1 MAILKNTTL
10 NSTGAISLPAG
21 SELGRT
27 VYKLQ
32 QFTSTG
38 STTWTCPAGVTSI
51 EVLVVGGG
59 GGGGGNHAGGG
70 GGGGVIYNP
79 NFGVTPGTVYT
90 VVVGALG
97 AGSTGYSTIR
107 AGRGGDSQFHTLI
120 AKGGGA
126 GGNRHDGGTASLQI
140 GYDGGSGGGAGGQ
153 GSDDTPRINVGGR
166 GVGSGSY
173 PWTAGIAYEF
183 QGNKGGHGSYHVGG
197 GGGGAGLPG
206 GDGRTVGGANSRVSK
221 GGRGGDGYP
230 CAISGTTVYYGAG
243 GGGGT
248 FVGGSNA
255 GQGGYGG
262 AGNGGGF
269 RAAADTAGTANTGG
283 GGGGADGGGNSGS
296 DGGSGVVMVRYADPM
311 VMAFTNA
318 GYYDFDE
325 VAIVDDATDSNYKV
339 MKNFRATSTGTYSVH
354 FAGFISSGTYYWG
367 YRIRQNGSTTLAS
380 GNFGTTLDPNM
391 GGNASSVHAYRHFVN
406 TATWAAGDVITLE
419 MVSSDGSGTAVAGN
433 GQTLYCKD
441 LYVTDNT
448 TTWTCPTGV
457 TAVEALIVGGGGGSG
472 GGGNT
477 GYHGGGGGG
486 GGLVYNAAL
495 AVTAGTT
502 YTITVGAGGKWGLGI
517 GDSGYRGG
525 NGGNSS
531 IVGGALNTIALGGG
545 GGGGNAQGNGASGG
559 SGGGGNLYGGT
570 GGTSTQNSTYG
581 YGVGFAGGGGQA
593 TYGSSG
599 GGGGAGGAGG
609 AGSGNVGGAAGAGL
623 SYNLLGYSRFFA
635 AGGAGA
641 GNSQLTHGSVAS
653 GGTPAYSNAEQNTG
667 NGGGGQQSASGR
679 RGGSGIVILRHATIP
694 LVPVNPESNSAMT
707 GRIRFNSTTKKVEIY
722 SYNKGWGAPAKDG
735 LTEATAAKNAWELR
749 ANNPQ
754 ITTGYYWIQPPGQ
767 TAKYA
772 YCDFDNYGGC
782 WVLCKAIGTSVN
794 YHYSQT
800 GDYNLYQ
807 DQQGIQRV
815 VYSGIGYN
823 VDDTRRYSDNFIRAV
838 GDSGESTIRVDI
850 ARNGAAPPSQSF
862 TLGTSSNGDYRY
874 TAFFQYKDGIRQFG
888 SDNSGSDADVSY
900 KTFRISHYWP
910 YQWEYPAS
918 ATDDH
923 FRPYDNNYKIFDMHS
938 NPSSIQTS
946 LYGTYR
952 ILYGYPNGGNGIYGG
967 PNSFSPSNTNPG
979 YFWVR

>member
-38 STTWTCPAGVTSI
+38 STTWTCPAGVTSV

-79 NFGVTPGTVYT
+79 NFGVTPGTAYT
-90 VVVGALG
+90 VVVGTAG

-107 AGRGGDSQFHTLI
+107 AGRGADSQFHTLI

-206 GDGRTVGGANSRVSK
+206 GDGRTVGGANTRVSK

-269 RAAADTAGTANTGG
+269 RAAVDTAGTANTGG

-325 VAIVDDATDSNYKV
+325 VATVDDATDSNFKV
-339 MKNFRATSTGTYSVH
+339 MKNWRATSSGTYTVNFS
-354 FAGFISSGTYYWG
+354 GYISSGTYYWA

-380 GNFGTTLDPNM
+380 GNFSNTLDSNM

-419 MVSSDGSGTAVAGN
+419 MVSSDGSGNAVAGN

-441 LYVTDNT
+441 LYVSDNT
-448 TTWTCPTGV
+448 TTWTCPAGV

-517 GDSGYRGG
+517 GDGGYRGG

-545 GGGGNAQGNGASGG
+545 GGGGNSQGGGASGG

-581 YGVGFAGGGGQA
+581 YGVGFAGGAGQA
-593 TYGSSG
+593 TYGSAG

-609 AGSGNVGGAAGAGL
+609 AGSGSTGGAAGAGL
-623 SYNLLGYSRFFA
+623 SYNLLGFSRFFA

-641 GNSQLTHGSVAS
+641 GNSSLTHGSVAS

-667 NGGGGQQSASGR
+667 NGGGSQQSGSGR

-767 TAKYA
+767 TARYA

-782 WVLCKAIGTSVN
+782 WVLCKAIGTAVN

-862 TLGTSSNGDYRY
+862 TLGTSANGDYRY

-888 SDNSGSDADVSY
+888 SNNSGSDADNSF
-900 KTFRISHYWP
+900 KSFRISHYWP

-923 FRPYDNNYKIFDMHS
+923 FVVYDGNYKVFDMHS
-938 NPSSIQTS
+938 NPSGIQTS
-946 LYGTYR
+946 LYGSYR

-967 PNSFSPSNTNPG
+967 PNSFSASNTNPG